1 MRNLAT
7 PPRPRAVPGSFP
19 TPGEIRAALEQA
31 LAPLSVEVIDD
42 SVRHAGHAGASAG
55 GHYRVSLV
63 APAFAGRPQLERHRM
78 VYSAVA
84 PLMGRGIHALSI
96 VAHAPNETPSP

>member
-1 MRNLAT
+1 MNPIDLDAIHLVEREK
-7 PPRPRAVPGSFP
+7 GISFDSVV
-19 TPGEIRAALEQA
+19 TALEQA

-42 SVRHAGHAGASAG
+42 SARHAGHAGAREG
-55 GHYRVSLV
+55 GHFRVTLV

-96 VAHAPNETPSP
+96 VAQAPNES